1 MASKVDQYINLLQ
14 LKIDIMKAE
23 INELDK
29 DDKIALALATQYTQ
43 GLMTAL
49 RSFKILN
56 DR

>member
-1 MASKVDQYINLLQ
+1 MESNVDKYINLIQ

-23 INELDK
+23 INELHK
-29 DDKIALALATQYTQ
+29 EDDIATALATQYTQ

>member
-1 MASKVDQYINLLQ
+1 MESNTDKFINSMQ

-23 INELDK
+23 INEMDK
-29 DDKIALALATQYTQ
+29 DDKIAVSLATQYTQ

>member
-1 MASKVDQYINLLQ
+1 MENKTEKYINILQ

-23 INELDK
+23 INEMDK
-29 DDKIALALATQYTQ
+29 DDKIAVSLATQYTQ

-49 RSFKILN
+49 RTFKIIN

>member
-1 MASKVDQYINLLQ
+1 MESNVDKYINLIQ
-14 LKIDIMKAE
+14 LKIDVMKAE
-23 INELDK
+23 INALDK
-29 DDKIALALATQYTQ
+29 DDKIAIALAMQYTQ

>member
-1 MASKVDQYINLLQ
+1 MASKVDTYINLIQ

-29 DDKIALALATQYTQ
+29 DDKIAISLAKQYTQ

>member
-23 INELDK
+23 INELHK

>member
-1 MASKVDQYINLLQ
+1 MENKTEKYISILQ

-23 INELDK
+23 INEMDK
-29 DDKIALALATQYTQ
+29 DDKIATALATQYTQ

>member
-14 LKIDIMKAE
+14 LKIDIMKAQ
-23 INELDK
+23 IADLDK
-29 DDKIALALATQYTQ
+29 SDKIAIELAKQYTQ

-49 RSFKILN
+49 RTFKILN